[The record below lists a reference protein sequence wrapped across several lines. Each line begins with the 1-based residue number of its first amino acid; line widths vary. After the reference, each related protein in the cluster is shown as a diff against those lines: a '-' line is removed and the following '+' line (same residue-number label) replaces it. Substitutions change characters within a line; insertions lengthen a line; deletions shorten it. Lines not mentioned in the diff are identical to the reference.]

1 MRRFSGRTGNLVDG
15 FTPLGLAHKHLGED
29 SSEAAPQFKHCLLRG
44 KNVVVTFNYIHIF
57 WLPNVPRN
65 PTSYKAA
72 LPLAPFVSCALS
84 FMGVSRSDLANCAKC
99 TKMLNTCQLP
109 GAESAKVPKWGLKVK
124 ACHAP
129 LQTQSQPQPQ
139 PQRRPRR
146 PTHGCQAQA

>member
-1 MRRFSGRTGNLVDG
+1 MRRLSGRTGNLVDG
-15 FTPLGLAHKHLGED
+15 FTPLLAWPINTWGKRAQRLRL
-29 SSEAAPQFKHCLLRG
+29 KHCLLRG